1 MSESTNS
8 LKSLQ
13 FTWKITNYSQQ
24 KLKNEPG
31 KRIISQAFPGDCEG
45 DLMFTLYFYPQGHVQ
60 SGDNEVTNGVK
71 WASLFLHTE
80 SSKNYDTFHHFE
92 FSILDAD
99 GDKFCIHHFHQ
110 NIPFLKRGYHQ
121 FIRLA
126 DLENPANNLLQNDTL
141 TICCRVEDTE
151 SETKECYCLFE
162 YPQTTRTRRKL
173 AEDLTFL
180 KDKEFADFTFKVE
193 NVKIPAHRAIL
204 AARSPVFAAMFKHN
218 MQENRT
224 NETEIKDVT
233 PAAFRALLRFIYT
246 GQCQVGNLAEQLPVA
261 ANKYGIQDL
270 KQICAQELRTKLT
283 ADNAVDLLIFSDV
296 HYAKDLKDGAI
307 RFINKNAPAVMKTSS
322 WSNFPKYHQHL
333 IFELYSKLFE

>member
-45 DLMFTLYFYPQGHVQ
+45 DLEFTLYFYPQGHVQ
-60 SGDNEVTNGVK
+60 AGDNEVTNLVK

-99 GDKFCIHHFHQ
+99 GEKFCIHHFHQ

-141 TICCRVEDTE
+141 TICCRVEDNE
-151 SETKECYCLFE
+151 SETKECYCLSIRIE
-162 YPQTTRTRRKL
+162 AIERLKATATNGPVSVILVSRN
-173 AEDLTFL
+173 TF
-180 KDKEFADFTFKVE
+180 DC
-193 NVKIPAHRAIL
+193 
-204 AARSPVFAAMFKHN
+204 
-218 MQENRT
+218 T
-224 NETEIKDVT
+224 NGNEIFDTVT
-233 PAAFRALLRFIYT
+233 AT
-246 GQCQVGNLAEQLPVA
+246 
-261 ANKYGIQDL
+261 
-270 KQICAQELRTKLT
+270 AQ
-283 ADNAVDLLIFSDV
+283 
-296 HYAKDLKDGAI
+296 
-307 RFINKNAPAVMKTSS
+307 
-322 WSNFPKYHQHL
+322 
-333 IFELYSKLFE
+333 

>member
-1 MSESTNS
+1 M
-8 LKSLQ
+8 
-13 FTWKITNYSQQ
+13 
-24 KLKNEPG
+24 
-31 KRIISQAFPGDCEG
+31 
-45 DLMFTLYFYPQGHVQ
+45 
-60 SGDNEVTNGVK
+60 
-71 WASLFLHTE
+71 
-80 SSKNYDTFHHFE
+80 
-92 FSILDAD
+92 
-99 GDKFCIHHFHQ
+99 
-110 NIPFLKRGYHQ
+110 
-121 FIRLA
+121 
-126 DLENPANNLLQNDTL
+126 
-141 TICCRVEDTE
+141 
-151 SETKECYCLFE
+151 
-162 YPQTTRTRRKL
+162 
-173 AEDLTFL
+173 TFL

-246 GQCQVGNLAEQLPVA
+246 GQCEVGNLVEQLLVA
-261 ANKYGIQDL
+261 ANKYDIQDL
-270 KQICAQELRTKLT
+270 KQICDQELRTKLT

-333 IFELYSKLFE
+333 IFELYSKLVE